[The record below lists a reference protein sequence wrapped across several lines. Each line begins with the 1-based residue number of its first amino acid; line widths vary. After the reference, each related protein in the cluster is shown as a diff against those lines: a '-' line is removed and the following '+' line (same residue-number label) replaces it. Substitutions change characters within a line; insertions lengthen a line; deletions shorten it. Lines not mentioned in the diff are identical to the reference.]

1 MRQGA
6 GDESLRM
13 TTTARGALLLLFDV
27 SPDAVA
33 EHDDWHTREHLPERL
48 AIPGFVRGTRW
59 TRERGSP
66 RYCVIYDVTA
76 PDVLE
81 SPAYRERL
89 DHPSPWTTRM
99 MARYAGMRRTLCEV
113 VAGGGEAVGGW
124 SLVAPFAP
132 DEGRFDEVRRWLV
145 DDALPAAIP
154 RRGLASWR
162 LLVNTRDAA
171 MTREQAIRGR
181 DGSVAFALV
190 VTGYDEAAITELAA
204 RDLAAPRWA
213 WQGAN
218 RVEPAVYRLGCTIGA
233 A

>member
-1 MRQGA
+1 
-6 GDESLRM
+6 M
-13 TTTARGALLLLFDV
+13 TAMGARGALLLLFDV

-48 AIPGFVRGTRW
+48 AIPGFVCGTRW
-59 TRERGSP
+59 TREEGSP

-99 MARYAGMRRTLCEV
+99 MASYAGMRRTLCEV
-113 VAGGGEAVGGW
+113 VAGGGEATGAW

-132 DEGRFDEVRRWLV
+132 DAGRLGEVRRWLV
-145 DDALPAAIP
+145 DEALPAAML

-162 LLVNTRDAA
+162 LYGNARDAA

-181 DGSVAFALV
+181 DGSVVFALV
-190 VTGYDEAAITELAA
+190 VTGYDEAAIAEIAA
-204 RDLAAPRWA
+204 RDLAAPRWVEH
-213 WQGAN
+213 GAN
-218 RVEPAVYRLGCTIGA
+218 RVEPAVYRLACMIA
-233 A
+233 AA

>member
-1 MRQGA
+1 
-6 GDESLRM
+6 M
-13 TTTARGALLLLFDV
+13 TAMGARGALLLLFDV

-48 AIPGFVRGTRW
+48 AIPGFVCGTRW
-59 TRERGSP
+59 TREEGSP

-99 MARYAGMRRTLCEV
+99 MASYAGMRRTLCEV
-113 VAGGGEAVGGW
+113 VAGGGEAIGAW

-132 DEGRFDEVRRWLV
+132 AAGRSNDVRRWLV
-145 DDALPAAIP
+145 DDALPAAMR

-162 LLVNTRDAA
+162 LFANARDAA
-171 MTREQAIRGR
+171 MTREQAIRGY
-181 DGSVAFALV
+181 DGSVPAALV
-190 VTGYDEAAITELAA
+190 VTGYDEAAIAKLAS
-204 RDLAAPRWA
+204 RDLAVGRWA
-213 WQGAN
+213 GHGAE
-218 RVEPAVYRLGCTIGA
+218 RVEPGIYRLACTIGA